1 MTGIVTA
8 GKDGKGVRN
17 ASDRIMF
24 GDVEAPMVVVIP
36 SGTPR
41 NTVRV
46 DFWKPQGNLE
56 KPLTTVFGSGYVNPM
71 RAMKMGPVP
80 APHNPFAGGAQF
92 PSVHFGQ
99 PPRPEGVQES
109 VKPVPVSGGGVE
121 AGEAGEQTVAATVAV
136 ESPLV
141 EGSPRNVGHREVE
154 LKDESWWTKT
164 KKKIQRSLLTCFCLG
179 DIASDWEL
187 DDQFRRRV
195 GQEMCEVV
203 SAHTDKTVTET
214 IVAEVHELN
223 REKVHHVPRIVAHAT
238 VALRMKLGLGAMD
251 RTVPGNVAVVRAEAA
266 KLLRDWNVRPMQAAA
281 HLLEIERCFFEDD
294 THYRLTTW
302 RARAVRNSRLVRW
315 FLGNS
320 DPVGFDF

>member
-8 GKDGKGVRN
+8 GKDGKGAKRADDHIV
-17 ASDRIMF
+17 F
-24 GDVEAPMVVVIP
+24 GDVEAQLLVLTQ
-36 SGTPR
+36 SDTPR
-41 NTVRV
+41 HSARV
-46 DFWKPQGNLE
+46 EFWKPEEVPESVPVAVG
-56 KPLTTVFGSGYVNPM
+56 GGYANPM
-71 RAMKMGPVP
+71 KHLRRMGPVP
-80 APHNPFAGGAQF
+80 ASRSPFTGSMHNPFA
-92 PSVHFGQ
+92 PLGQ
-99 PPRPEGVQES
+99 PPRPEGANELTKS
-109 VKPVPVSGGGVE
+109 TPVSGCDAKVSK
-121 AGEAGEQTVAATVAV
+121 AGEQPVAATVAV

-203 SAHTDKTVTET
+203 PADTDKTVAET
-214 IVAEVHELN
+214 IVAELHEVN

-251 RTVPGNVAVVRAEAA
+251 RSVPGNVAVVRAEAA

-294 THYRLTTW
+294 THYRLSTW
-302 RARAVRNSRLVRW
+302 RARAIRDSKLVRW
-315 FLGNS
+315 FLGKS